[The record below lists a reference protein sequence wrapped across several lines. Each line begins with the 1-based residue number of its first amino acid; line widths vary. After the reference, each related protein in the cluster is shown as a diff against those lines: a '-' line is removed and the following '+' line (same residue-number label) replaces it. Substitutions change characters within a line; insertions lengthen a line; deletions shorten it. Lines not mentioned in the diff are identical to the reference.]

1 MKFDRNTLIEMIANQ
16 MTDNADLD
24 DLMDYYYNG
33 TVEFLDD
40 LSDEELLEQADW
52 VGVTNSED
60 EFE

>member
-1 MKFDRNTLIEMIANQ
+1 MKIDRNTLIEMIANQ

-52 VGVTNSED
+52 AGITGDAED
-60 EFE
+60 E

>member
-1 MKFDRNTLIEMIANQ
+1 MKIDRNTLIEMIANQ

-24 DLMDYYYNG
+24 ALQDYYYNG

-52 VGVTNSED
+52 VGVTSDAENE
-60 EFE
+60 